1 MLEYDKI
8 DVSKE
13 IDVIKTD
20 GLRECNI
27 CCYWKFRDLNFKFH
41 PEVCTGCHNLM
52 QKAMTFDFTIAIFKR
67 NDYRSNFLYMYMGK
81 DEAIDLS
88 GNAGLVEKK
97 NGTL

>member
-27 CCYWKFRDLNFKFH
+27 CCY
-41 PEVCTGCHNLM
+41 
-52 QKAMTFDFTIAIFKR
+52 
-67 NDYRSNFLYMYMGK
+67 
-81 DEAIDLS
+81 
-88 GNAGLVEKK
+88 
-97 NGTL
+97 